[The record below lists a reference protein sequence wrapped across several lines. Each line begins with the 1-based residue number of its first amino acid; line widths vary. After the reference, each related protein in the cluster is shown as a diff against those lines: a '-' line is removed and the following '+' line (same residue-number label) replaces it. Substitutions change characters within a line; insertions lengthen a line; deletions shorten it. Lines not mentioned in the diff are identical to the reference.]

1 MDGMESIKAIVT
13 ERVHPRTVDLLL
25 RVLDFAGTF
34 LFGMEGALSAIA
46 GHLDFFGAMVLSFCT
61 ALGGGII
68 RDLLIGAIPPGS
80 MRDWRYGVTAFAGG
94 GTAVFFSHLV
104 QEIPSSLLLTLDA
117 GGLALF
123 AVAGA
128 TKALSYNINPFLAIL
143 MGTITGVGG
152 GTVRDVLLARVPTVL
167 RADIYATAALLGAG
181 LFVGGVHGKLSPKW
195 AAILGATVCF
205 ALRMAAVSRHWSL
218 PALGMR

>member
-1 MDGMESIKAIVT
+1 MNTPTAQKV
-13 ERVHPRTVDLLL
+13 RPRTVDLLL
-25 RVLDFAGTF
+25 QGLDFAGTF
-34 LFGMEGALSAIA
+34 LFGMEGALSAIT

-61 ALGGGII
+61 ALGGGVI

-80 MRDWRYGVTAFAGG
+80 VRDWRYGVIAFAGG
-94 GTAVFFSHLV
+94 STSVAFSSLM
-104 QEIPSSLLLTLDA
+104 QEIPAPLLTTLDA

-123 AVAGA
+123 AVAGS
-128 TKALSYNINPFLAIL
+128 TKALSYDIHPFLAIL

-167 RADIYATAALLGAG
+167 RADVYATAALLGAG
-181 LFVGGVHGKLSPKW
+181 VFVAGVYAKVPRRW

-205 ALRMAAVSRHWSL
+205 ALRMIAVSRHWSL
-218 PALGMR
+218 PVLGTH

>member
-1 MDGMESIKAIVT
+1 METRAA
-13 ERVHPRTVDLLL
+13 ERVHPRTADLLL
-25 RVLDFAGTF
+25 RVLDFTGTF
-34 LFGMEGALSAIA
+34 LFGMEGALSAMA

-80 MRDWRYGVTAFAGG
+80 MRDWRYGITAFLGG
-94 GTAVFFSHLV
+94 GAAIFSYGVV
-104 QEIPSSLLLTLDA
+104 QEIPPLLLATLDA

-128 TKALSYNINPFLAIL
+128 AKALDYNIHPFPAIL

-167 RADIYATAALLGAG
+167 RADIYATAALLGAA
-181 LFVGGVHGKLSPKW
+181 LFVAGVHGKLPPKW
-195 AAILGATVCF
+195 AAILGAAACF
-205 ALRMAAVSRHWSL
+205 TLRMTAVLRHWNL
-218 PALGMR
+218 PVLGAH

>member
-1 MDGMESIKAIVT
+1 ME
-13 ERVHPRTVDLLL
+13 TVRAEKSRSRKIDLLL
-25 RVLDFAGTF
+25 EALDFAGTF
-34 LFGMEGALSAIA
+34 LFGMEGALAAIA

-68 RDLLIGAIPPGS
+68 RDLLIGAVPPGS
-80 MRDWRYGVTAFAGG
+80 VRDWRYGAIAFAGG
-94 GTAVFFSHLV
+94 GAAVFFYHLM
-104 QEIPSSLLLTLDA
+104 QGITPLLLATLDA

-128 TKALSYNINPFLAIL
+128 AKALQYGIHPFTAIL

-167 RADIYATAALLGAG
+167 RTDIYATAALLGAA
-181 LFVGGVHGKLSPKW
+181 LFAAGIQGKLAPKW
-195 AAILGATVCF
+195 AAILGAAACF
-205 ALRMAAVSRHWSL
+205 ALRMTAVAHHWSL
-218 PALGMR
+218 PALGAH